1 MDVMTT
7 YIPSYLRPFSRM
19 RNGNESNVDEKTNE
33 VEEIIC
39 PHIDCLEFKQLEK
52 VDLWVNEQAYKGKTR
67 ITNDRE
73 IRVSKD
79 VDHSSRHWWIIT
91 SGFLE
96 EIDPP
101 LRQHADIFDLLITLT
116 LSTEDPVFFSQDPGQ
131 TVGGAYRYRDG
142 GLDYRNDI
150 KPGNIANAL
159 LAMHEIPETIR
170 ISGDVWSLYESVR
183 KYRSKSISE
192 DEEAD
197 LRVAL
202 HMYDDAFS
210 SNIWTATTNLYYV
223 CENLLTSGRMRGYE
237 KDEIISDV
245 TPLTPDDAKSWRNT
259 VNRLKHPDKGSEIEG
274 FVDLEEVKIPAL
286 GRMKLAADQAIK
298 TSLPEFDF

>member
-1 MDVMTT
+1 MTT